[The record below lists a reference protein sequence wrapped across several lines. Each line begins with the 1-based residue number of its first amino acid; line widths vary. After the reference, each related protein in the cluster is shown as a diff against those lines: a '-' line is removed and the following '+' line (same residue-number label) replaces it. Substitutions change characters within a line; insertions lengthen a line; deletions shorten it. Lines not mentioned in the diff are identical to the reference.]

1 MLLRKILLISL
12 ILISCANADTIYNI
26 IKIPHLEIYKSKTS
40 NKINYLQSTKPF
52 QVGIMKNNITCFQTK
67 IDLYKEKFKIIER
80 SFNKY
85 PKNFLKKINLKYV
98 VICED
103 LSVSQ
108 INAAGFADQKM
119 KTIIFYIKTD
129 TSLLERI
136 VHHEVFHIINDA
148 YKSNFIESKWKKFN
162 KMKFQYQKCSTC
174 SNLFGLSLLKKN
186 EGFFS
191 EYSMSTASEDMA
203 EVFSFLMTDKNI
215 IEKKINK
222 DLILKKKVFFIK
234 ENILKIDDKFKF

>member
-1 MLLRKILLISL
+1 MFLRKILLISF

-26 IKIPHLEIYKSKTS
+26 IKIPHLEIYKSKTL
-40 NKINYLQSTKPF
+40 NKIHYLQSKKPF

-67 IDLYKEKFKIIER
+67 IDLYQEKFKIIEK

-98 VICED
+98 VICET

-108 INAAGFADQKM
+108 IDAAGFADQKM
-119 KTIIFYIKTD
+119 KTIILDIKTD
-129 TSLLERI
+129 ISLLERVI
-136 VHHEVFHIINDA
+136 HHEVFHIINDA
-148 YKSNFIESKWKKFN
+148 YKSNFMESKWKKFN
-162 KMKFQYQKCSTC
+162 KTKFQYQKCSTC
-174 SNLFGLSLLKKN
+174 SNLFSLSLLRKN
-186 EGFFS
+186 EGFLS

-215 IEKKINK
+215 VKKKINK
-222 DLILKKKVFFIK
+222 DLILKKKIFFIK
-234 ENILKIDDKFKF
+234 ENILKIDNKFKF